1 MHTYV
6 GPWVENRQP
15 PPPYCLD
22 SSETDNN
29 HINQE
34 NTQQIWCCSPQLDV
48 KHNDSK
54 CDHETGTEQK

>member
-6 GPWVENRQP
+6 GTWVENRLLS
-15 PPPYCLD
+15 CLD

-34 NTQQIWCCSPQLDV
+34 NTQQIWAVRRSLTLNTMTQNA
-48 KHNDSK
+48 H
-54 CDHETGTEQK
+54 HETGTEQK